1 MIMNRNNVL
10 LWTWLLWII
19 HFLGLV
25 AVIYLS
31 NQYIVSDPGNL
42 YLSHT
47 LSASA
52 GIALV
57 IIIASLYRRKSVFF
71 LMLLLSIVEMV
82 MFARPFYVG
91 IAAGLYGHYVS
102 VIDILLFILSG
113 AFWIA
118 FYFCVSKII
127 TLED

>member
-31 NQYIVSDPGNL
+31 NQYIVSDPGNR
-42 YLSHT
+42 YLFHT

-52 GIALV
+52 GIAVV

-71 LMLLLSIVEMV
+71 LMLLLSIVKWSCLQGRFM
-82 MFARPFYVG
+82 
-91 IAAGLYGHYVS
+91 
-102 VIDILLFILSG
+102 
-113 AFWIA
+113 
-118 FYFCVSKII
+118 
-127 TLED
+127 